1 MHHSQAFATSYT
13 AHSPRPT
20 TSPGLAVFCKYPL
33 IHLQY
38 HCLGLL
44 FRQCMILQILH
55 LPTHSYF
62 TGTTTGVTSPTTP
75 TLTQYLSIS
84 RTISILLY
92 KLQKIFFSLTTN
104 LNPPHQYPFRLLKL
118 LLVLL
123 QLLDIPYRYPFQV
136 FRVSWLRQTTQNFSQ
151 LQAPYL

>member
-1 MHHSQAFATSYT
+1 MHHAQAFATSYT

-20 TSPGLAVFCKYPL
+20 TSPRTGSILQVPL

-92 KLQKIFFSLTTN
+92 KLQKKFFLAHNKSKSSSSISISSFETAVGT
-104 LNPPHQYPFRLLKL
+104 PATARYSIS
-118 LLVLL
+118 
-123 QLLDIPYRYPFQV
+123 IPLPGL
-136 FRVSWLRQTTQNFSQ
+136 SG
-151 LQAPYL
+151 